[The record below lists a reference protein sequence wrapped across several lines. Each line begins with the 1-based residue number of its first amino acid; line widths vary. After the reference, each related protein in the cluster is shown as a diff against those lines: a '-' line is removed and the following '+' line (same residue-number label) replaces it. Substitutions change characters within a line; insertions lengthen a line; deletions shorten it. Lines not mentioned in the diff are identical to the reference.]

1 MVTVIVTVIAMV
13 MVMVMVMVIVAVV
26 FPPVR
31 FLHACIF
38 LPFPNLPCFL

>member
-13 MVMVMVMVIVAVV
+13 MVMVMVIVAVI